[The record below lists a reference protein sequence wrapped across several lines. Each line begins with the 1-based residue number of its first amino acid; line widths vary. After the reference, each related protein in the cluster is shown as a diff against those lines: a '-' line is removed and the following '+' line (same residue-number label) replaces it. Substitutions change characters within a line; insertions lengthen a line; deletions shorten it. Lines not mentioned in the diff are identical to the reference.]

1 MTSQPTYVA
10 EFLDRDAAERFAGV
24 LRRRGVVH
32 VAVVPDGARP
42 GAWWAVVSGSEGP
55 LAERVRD
62 ELQKG

>member
-10 EFLDRDAAERFAGV
+10 EFLDRGVGERFAGV
-24 LRRRGVVH
+24 LRRRGVAH

-42 GAWWAVVSGSEGP
+42 DSWWVVVPASEGP